1 MTIEKDKYDYTP
13 YRAPNIVHKTKKGA
27 AEQVPP
33 GLEPQ
38 RMIAPLID
46 RLAKYHPDWMFVSMT
61 GFADGATHIPTAT
74 KYWVYQGME
83 YLGYIGLGTRDY
95 QTTIMLDSPRIAHLR
110 RRGNGKQ
117 TGDVKKA
124 LKIVEEYFVGTTP
137 AESMALLHNAVSNRI
152 NSRAADANSAFQTEF
167 RPLADPFM
175 EYAMENWDVV
185 KAALK
190 ERGCRVSDTV
200 DYVELHKQKAAFGRL
215 HKYKNSDQ
223 GYLVRI
229 DNGVYSVATG
239 YNSPITLYQSDTLP
253 AHLKTNLGMLKL
265 LGKGATVPDI
275 GVRISENEFF
285 VVGEE
290 A

>member
-1 MTIEKDKYDYTP
+1 M
-13 YRAPNIVHKTKKGA
+13 V
-27 AEQVPP
+27 
-33 GLEPQ
+33 
-38 RMIAPLID
+38 
-46 RLAKYHPDWMFVSMT
+46 
-61 GFADGATHIPTAT
+61 
-74 KYWVYQGME
+74 
-83 YLGYIGLGTRDY
+83 
-95 QTTIMLDSPRIAHLR
+95 
-110 RRGNGKQ
+110 
-117 TGDVKKA
+117 
-124 LKIVEEYFVGTTP
+124 
-137 AESMALLHNAVSNRI
+137 LLHNAVGNHI
-152 NSRAADANSAFQTEF
+152 NSRTADASSAFQTEF